1 MMLWL
6 MPRVRFERSVE
17 ALTIKELL
25 RVPEER
31 DTRRGVFHQADVE
44 NDRAVPSEQR
54 ELHDDDLAAA
64 ASSCAHR
71 PRIFSRNS
79 LQSPRPRADDS

>member
-1 MMLWL
+1 MTLWL

-17 ALTIKELL
+17 ELTIKELL

-31 DTRRGVFHQADVE
+31 DPRRDVFRLAEH
-44 NDRAVPSEQR
+44 RGRSYVPSKQR

-64 ASSCAHR
+64 AFILRTPTAHV
-71 PRIFSRNS
+71 FEE
-79 LQSPRPRADDS
+79 